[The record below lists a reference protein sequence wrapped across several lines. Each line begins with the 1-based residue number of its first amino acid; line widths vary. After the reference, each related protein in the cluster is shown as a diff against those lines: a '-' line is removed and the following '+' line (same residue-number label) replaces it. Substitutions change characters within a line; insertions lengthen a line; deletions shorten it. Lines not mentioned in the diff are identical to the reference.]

1 MYMGLKLLKWLEM
14 DFKHK
19 FKKLVQFY
27 PPGAK
32 PSFYEAFNL
41 HLFGPDSE
49 HSESIKSTQREVRA
63 LRTIRL
69 CQTVGA
75 YNTLSCSIDSPPIT
89 GTAQQLSIRV

>member
-41 HLFGPDSE
+41 HLFGPE
-49 HSESIKSTQREVRA
+49 FGKNPYFFEIFPKKRNTFN
-63 LRTIRL
+63 LIFTCL
-69 CQTVGA
+69 
-75 YNTLSCSIDSPPIT
+75 YNFLYI
-89 GTAQQLSIRV
+89 